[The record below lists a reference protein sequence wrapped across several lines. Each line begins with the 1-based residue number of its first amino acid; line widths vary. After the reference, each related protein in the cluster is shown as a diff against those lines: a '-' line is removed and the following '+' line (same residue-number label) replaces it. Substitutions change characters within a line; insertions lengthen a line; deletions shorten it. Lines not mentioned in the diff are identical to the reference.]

1 MSDMDLARQWAD
13 LLTIPK
19 ARVAVIY
26 GGTSAER
33 EISLMSGQQVLE
45 HLQAAGVNA
54 FGLDLGAD
62 GQDQVLQLQQA
73 DMDVAFIILHG
84 RGGEDGTLQGV
95 LELMGVPYTGCD
107 VPSSSLGMNKL
118 MTKLVWL
125 AQGVKTPAYEV
136 LDETS
141 RWSEVAQRLGLPLVV
156 KPVHEGS
163 SLGINIVTSAAA
175 LETAYRQAAEYD
187 REVMAEQFIDG
198 DEYTVAIVRDLA
210 LPAIRLETDNG
221 FYDLQAKYYS
231 DETRYLFDNPMTAS
245 EQQSMHYECLYAFQA
260 LGCRDWGRIDVM
272 RDKQGNNWLL
282 EVNTSPG
289 MTSHSLVPMAAQAAG
304 LDFSQLSVV
313 LLNLALLR

>member
-95 LELMGVPYTGCD
+95 LEFMGVPYTGCD

-210 LPAIRLETDNG
+210 LPAIRLETDND